1 MITKQGAPIYIS
13 EISPPN
19 LRGTLLVLESISIV
33 GGVVISFW
41 ITYGTRHLA
50 GEASFRLPFGLQ
62 MVSATLLGLGIH
74 FFPYSPRW
82 LALVGRSDDA
92 LAALCRLRRLPA
104 DDERIAAEHHGIL
117 TEVAIQQKIQEKRHP
132 GVKPGS
138 VKAEVLG
145 WLDLLK
151 KKMWRRTVVGVG
163 VAVFQ
168 QFSGINAFIYYAP
181 TLFESLGQDAEMAL
195 IMSGIFNILQW
206 VAVIVCFFIID
217 KVGRKPL
224 AIFGGFSAGTAWI
237 IMAAL
242 VGMYSDDWP
251 AHPAA
256 GWAAVA
262 MAFMFVLVFG
272 VSFSCLGW
280 TLPAEVFTNA
290 TRAKGVALS
299 TATVWL
305 CNFIVGV
312 ATPPMIQ
319 DIGFGT
325 YIFFGSFCI
334 LAGFWAIFLVPE
346 TKGKT
351 LEQMDEVFKDTAAQ
365 EEKEILRAEIIE
377 AHRANRGAMMQ
388 QAGEPKTL
396 GA

>member
-1 MITKQGAPIYIS
+1 MEKQQGAPIYIS

-41 ITYGTRHLA
+41 ITYGTRHLP
-50 GEASFRLPFGLQ
+50 GEECFRVPFGLQ
-62 MVSATLLGLGIH
+62 MVSATLLGIGIH
-74 FFPYSPRW
+74 FFPFSPRW
-82 LALVGRSDDA
+82 LALVNRPDDA
-92 LAALCRLRRLPA
+92 LSALCRLRRLPPT
-104 DDERIAAEHHGIL
+104 DERIQAEHRGIL
-117 TEVAIQQKIQEKRHP
+117 TEVAIQNKIQEKKHP
-132 GVKPGS
+132 GIAPGS
-138 VKAEVLG
+138 LKSEVYG

-206 VAVIVCFFIID
+206 VAVITCFFIID

-224 AIFGGFSAGTAWI
+224 AIFGGFSSGTAWI
-237 IMAAL
+237 IMAVL
-242 VGMYSDDWP
+242 VGLYSDNWP

-262 MAFMFVLVFG
+262 MAFIFVLVYG

-312 ATPPMIQ
+312 ATPPMLE
-319 DIGFGT
+319 DLGFGT
-325 YIFFGSFCI
+325 YVFFGSFCI
-334 LAGFWAIFLVPE
+334 LSGFWAIFLVPE

-365 EEKEILRAEIIE
+365 EEKEILRNEIMAEQ
-377 AHRANRGAMMQ
+377 RARRAGVMQ
-388 QAGEPKTL
+388 QAGESKAL
-396 GA
+396 SA

>member
-1 MITKQGAPIYIS
+1 M
-13 EISPPN
+13 
-19 LRGTLLVLESISIV
+19 
-33 GGVVISFW
+33 VISFW
-41 ITYGTRHLA
+41 ITYGTRHLP
-50 GEASFRLPFGLQ
+50 GEECFRLPFGLQ
-62 MVSATLLGLGIH
+62 MVSATLLGIGIH
-74 FFPYSPRW
+74 FFPFSPRW
-82 LALVGRSDDA
+82 LALVDRPEDA
-92 LAALCRLRRLPA
+92 LTSLCRLRRLPA
-104 DDERIAAEHHGIL
+104 DDERIQAEHHGIL
-117 TEVAIQQKIQEKRHP
+117 TEVAIQKKIQEKKHP
-132 GVKPGS
+132 GIAPGS
-138 VKAEVLG
+138 LKAEVFG

-206 VAVIVCFFIID
+206 VAVITCFFIID

-224 AIFGGFSAGTAWI
+224 AIFGGFSSGTAWI
-237 IMAAL
+237 IMAVL
-242 VGMYSDDWP
+242 VGLYSDDWP
-251 AHPAA
+251 SHPAA
-256 GWAAVA
+256 GWGAVA
-262 MAFMFVLVFG
+262 MAFIFVLVYG

-312 ATPPMIQ
+312 ATPPMLE
-319 DIGFGT
+319 DLGFGT
-325 YIFFGSFCI
+325 YVFFGSFCI
-334 LAGFWAIFLVPE
+334 ASGFWAIFLVPE

-365 EEKEILRAEIIE
+365 EEKEILRTEILADQRARRAE
-377 AHRANRGAMMQ
+377 MMQ
-388 QAGEPKTL
+388 HDGGDKAL